1 MKMSELM
8 RDPATGLAWRVA
20 EPAPTTPTSLL
31 VLLHGVGGNE
41 AQLADLARTAG
52 PGVRVVLPQG
62 RLAFGPGQFG
72 WFRVAFTPTGPQ
84 IVPEEAEASRL
95 ALIQW
100 IAALQHQHGVSPSRT
115 VVAGFSQGGIMS
127 ASVALTA
134 PETVTGFGVLA
145 GRILPE
151 LEAALAPAER
161 LGALHGFIGHGIHDS
176 KLPVTW
182 AERADAWLT
191 RLGVPHTTRLYPV
204 DHTLSADMRS
214 DFEAWCRPLLAA
226 AST

>member
-1 MKMSELM
+1 MTMSTLM
-8 RDPATGLAWRVA
+8 RDTSTGLAWRVA

-52 PGVRVVLPQG
+52 PDVLVVLPQG

-72 WFRVAFTPTGPQ
+72 WFRVAFTPNGPQ

-95 ALIQW
+95 ALIAW
-100 IAALQHQHGVSPSRT
+100 IGSLQRQHGIATSRT

-134 PETVTGFGVLA
+134 PETVVGFGVLA

-151 LEAALAPAER
+151 LETVLAPTER
-161 LGALHGFIGHGIHDS
+161 LRTLHGFVGHGIHDS

-191 RLGVPHTTRLYPV
+191 QLGVPHVTHLYPV
-204 DHTLSADMRS
+204 DHTLSADMRA
-214 DFEAWCRPLLAA
+214 DFETWYRPLLAA
-226 AST
+226 ASS

>member
-1 MKMSELM
+1 MTMGKLM
-8 RDPATGLAWRVA
+8 RDAATGLAWRVA
-20 EPAPTTPTSLL
+20 EPAPTAPTSLL
-31 VLLHGVGGNE
+31 ILLHGVGGNE

-52 PGVRVVLPQG
+52 PDVLVLLPQG

-84 IVPEEAEASRL
+84 ITPEEAEASRI
-95 ALIQW
+95 ALTQW
-100 IAALQHQHGVSPSRT
+100 IGTLQRQHGVAPSRT

-134 PETVTGFGVLA
+134 PESVAGFGVLA

-151 LEAALAPAER
+151 LEAAVAPVER
-161 LGALHGFIGHGIHDS
+161 LRALRGFIGHGIHDS

-191 RLGVPHTTRLYPV
+191 QLGVPHTTRLYPV
-204 DHTLSADMRS
+204 DHTLSADMRA
-214 DFEAWCRPLLAA
+214 DFEAWYRPLLAA
-226 AST
+226 VSA

>member
-1 MKMSELM
+1 MTMSELM
-8 RDPATGLAWRVA
+8 RDAATGLAWRVA
-20 EPAPTTPTSLL
+20 EPVPTTPTSLL
-31 VLLHGVGGNE
+31 ILLHGVGGNE
-41 AQLADLARTAG
+41 AQLAELARTAG
-52 PGVRVVLPQG
+52 RDVLVVLPQG

-72 WFRVAFTPTGPQ
+72 WFRVAFTPSGPQ

-100 IAALQHQHGVSPSRT
+100 IAALQRQHDIPPSRT

-134 PETVTGFGVLA
+134 PESVAGFGVLA

-151 LEAALAPAER
+151 LEATLAPSER
-161 LGALHGFIGHGIHDS
+161 LRNLHGFIGHGLHDS

-182 AERADAWLT
+182 AARADAWLT
-191 RLGVPHTTRLYPV
+191 QLGVAHTTRLYPV
-204 DHTLSADMRS
+204 DHTLSADMRA
-214 DFEAWCRPLLAA
+214 DFEAWCQPLLAP
-226 AST
+226 AS